1 MEWTFPFS
9 YEMNKYIIV
18 NATALDRSGALS
30 ILQQFVENIPQD
42 NQKWLIFVSPD
53 ISLTNTNS
61 NIWIEPIKG
70 VKSMH
75 KRLWWDAIGLK
86 KWLNKHRVDA
96 TAAVS
101 LQNTGFNV
109 GKTFQHL
116 YTTISLYLF
125 TLTIGVLLRDKNE
138 HFGSTKISTPFL

>member
-109 GKTFQHL
+109 GKKRSNIYILPSVYTF
-116 YTTISLYLF
+116 
-125 TLTIGVLLRDKNE
+125 LLLQLE
-138 HFGSTKISTPFL
+138 SF